1 MKEIKTRDT
10 VKDIRTLDR
19 AANVAD
25 KMKSTYVRTKE
36 QAQQTQQN
44 GSDSPVSY
52 AEDRTTESAR
62 NVTHEA
68 GYRLHHQGKR
78 LAEKTRQKIKER
90 NARED
95 APEPE
100 PPEAKGES
108 TKAQQQNATAS
119 KASTSSHEPHVSQ
132 SNPPDYTAHGRD
144 FARDSARRRTER
156 PVSDYAGKEARPG
169 VRTVERGI
177 KQNVSTSEK
186 AVKTS
191 ARGSVKTAQR
201 SVKTAE
207 QSSKVAVK
215 TSQTAT
221 KSARKTA
228 QATVKAS
235 QKVAQAA
242 RAAAKAATVT
252 ANNVAKATVATV
264 KVVITAVKG
273 LVTFIAA
280 GGWIA
285 ITAIVV
291 IAAVGF
297 VFCSPLGIFASEQGY
312 EDNPS
317 MPEVVA
323 QINSEFSQKIDDIVA
338 DTPHDTFIIN
348 NEGTASMVANWCEV
362 LAVYAVKATSDPEN
376 PMEVATLDESK
387 TDMLRTVFWDMN
399 SIAFDTE
406 TVGHE
411 ETTTEIVNG
420 ESVETTTTTY
430 ETILTISVSYKTYTD
445 IIAEY
450 GFGTQQVEQ
459 LDELM
464 KPEYQELFM
473 RLTGSYTDI
482 TLSADEIAKII
493 KTLPTDLSKER
504 TDVVLTAYS
513 LLGKVKYFWG
523 GKSLVTGWD
532 NRWGTPMKVTAD
544 ESPTTGTVRPFGM
557 DCSGFVDWAFYNAY
571 GGEYIIGHGGGAADQ
586 YGYCDAI
593 AWKDAQPGDLVFYAD
608 CEHVGIV
615 VKNDAGTLTVIHCAS
630 GYNNV
635 VMTQHD
641 APSSSGFLFAGRP
654 IIYQDGNF

>member
-25 KMKSTYVRTKE
+25 KMKNAYVRTKE
-36 QAQQTQQN
+36 QPEQTQQA
-44 GSDSPVSY
+44 GADSPVSY
-52 AEDRTTESAR
+52 AEDRTTESAQ
-62 NVTHEA
+62 NVTREA
-68 GYRLHHQGKR
+68 GYKLHHQGKR

-95 APEPE
+95 APEQ
-100 PPEAKGES
+100 KGES
-108 TKAQQQNATAS
+108 PKAQQNAAAS
-119 KASTSSHEPHVSQ
+119 KASTFSHKPHVSQ
-132 SNPPDYTAHGRD
+132 SNSPDYTAHGRD
-144 FARDSARRRTER
+144 FARDSACRHTDR
-156 PVSDYAGKEARPG
+156 PVSNYAGKETRQG
-169 VRTVERGI
+169 VQTVKRGI
-177 KQNVSTSEK
+177 KQNVRTSEK
-186 AVKTS
+186 VIKTS

-207 QSSKVAVK
+207 MSSKVAVK

-221 KSARKTA
+221 TAARKMT

-235 QKVAQAA
+235 QKAAQAA

-252 ANNVAKATVATV
+252 AKSVAKATVATV
-264 KVVITAVKG
+264 KAVITAVKG
-273 LVTFIAA
+273 LVTVIAA

-285 ITAIVV
+285 IAVIVV
-291 IAAVGF
+291 IAVVGF

-323 QINSEFSQKIDDIVA
+323 QINSEFSEKIDEIIA
-338 DTPHDTFIIN
+338 DTPHDTLIIN
-348 NEGTASMVANWCEV
+348 KEGTASMVANWSEV

-376 PMEVATLDESK
+376 PMEVATLDQIK

-399 SIAFDTE
+399 SIAYNTE
-406 TVGHE
+406 TVEHE

-420 ESVETTTTTY
+420 ESVETSTTTY
-430 ETILTISVSYKTYTD
+430 ETILTISVSYKTYADMIT
-445 IIAEY
+445 EY
-450 GFGTQQVEQ
+450 GFGAQQVEQ

-464 KPEYQELFM
+464 KPDYQELFM

-482 TLSADEIAKII
+482 TLSADEIAKIMD
-493 KTLPTDLSKER
+493 TLPDDLSEER

-523 GKSLVTGWD
+523 GKSLVLGWD
-532 NRWGTPMKVTAD
+532 SCWGTPMKVTAD
-544 ESPTTGTVRPFGM
+544 DSPTTGTVRPFGM
-557 DCSGFVDWAFYNAY
+557 DCSGFVDWTFYNAY
-571 GGEYIIGHGGGAADQ
+571 DGEYIIGHGGGASDQ
-586 YGYCDAI
+586 YSYCDAI
-593 AWKDAQPGDLVFYAD
+593 DWSSAQPGDLVFYAD

-615 VKNDAGTLTVIHCAS
+615 VQNNAGTLTIIHCAS

-635 VMTQHD
+635 VMTQHTQGD
-641 APSSSGFLFAGRP
+641 GFAFVGRP
-654 IIYQDGNF
+654 QIYDDC

>member
-25 KMKSTYVRTKE
+25 KLKNTYVRTKE
-36 QAQQTQQN
+36 QTEQN
-44 GSDSPVSY
+44 GSDSVSY
-52 AEDRTTESAR
+52 AEDRTTESAQ

-68 GYRLHHQGKR
+68 GYKLHHQGKR

-100 PPEAKGES
+100 QPEAKGES
-108 TKAQQQNATAS
+108 LKAQQQNTTTS

-132 SNPPDYTAHGRD
+132 RNPPDYTAHGRD
-144 FARDSARRRTER
+144 FARDSARWRTEH
-156 PVSDYAGKEARPG
+156 PVSDYAGKETRQG

-177 KQNVSTSEK
+177 KQNVRTSEK
-186 AVKTS
+186 VVKTS

-221 KSARKTA
+221 MAARKMA
-228 QATVKAS
+228 QATMKAS
-235 QKVAQAA
+235 QKAAQAA
-242 RAAAKAATVT
+242 RIAAKAVTVT
-252 ANNVAKATVATV
+252 AKNAAKATVATV
-264 KVVITAVKG
+264 KAVITAVKG
-273 LVTFIAA
+273 LVTFIVV

-285 ITAIVV
+285 IAVIVV
-291 IAAVGF
+291 IAVVGV

-312 EDNPS
+312 EDNLS

-323 QINSEFSQKIDDIVA
+323 QINSEFSQKIDDIIA
-338 DTPHDTFIIN
+338 DTPHDTLIIN
-348 NEGTASMVANWCEV
+348 NEGTASMVANWSEV
-362 LAVYAVKATSDPEN
+362 LAVYAVKATSDPES
-376 PMEVATLDESK
+376 PVEVATLDQTK

-399 SIAFDTE
+399 SIAYDTD
-406 TVGHE
+406 TVEHE
-411 ETTTEIVNG
+411 ETTTELVNG

-445 IIAEY
+445 MIAEY
-450 GFGTQQVEQ
+450 GFGAQQVEQ

-473 RLTGSYTDI
+473 RLTGSYVDI
-482 TLSADEIAKII
+482 TLSADEIAEIMD
-493 KTLPTDLSKER
+493 TLPADLSEER
-504 TDVVLTAYS
+504 TDVLLTAYS
-513 LLGKVKYFWG
+513 LVGKVKYFWG
-523 GKSLVTGWD
+523 GKSLVIGWD
-532 NRWGTPMKVTAD
+532 SRWGTPMKVTAD
-544 ESPTTGTVRPFGM
+544 DSPTTGTVRPFGL
-557 DCSGFVDWAFYNAY
+557 DCSGFVDWTFYNAY
-571 GGEYIIGHGGGAADQ
+571 DGEYIIGHGGGAADQ
-586 YGYCDAI
+586 YGNCDAI
-593 AWKDAQPGDLVFYAD
+593 AWSDAQSGDLVFYPD

-615 VKNDAGTLTVIHCAS
+615 VKNDAGTLTIIHCAS

-635 VMTQHD
+635 VMTQHTQGD
-641 APSSSGFLFAGRP
+641 GFAFIGRP
-654 IIYQDGNF
+654 QIYDE

>member
-10 VKDIRTLDR
+10 VKDIRALDR

-36 QAQQTQQN
+36 QTEQTQQT
-44 GSDSPVSY
+44 GADSPVSY

-68 GYRLHHQGKR
+68 RYKLNHQGKR
-78 LAEKTRQKIKER
+78 LAEKTRQKIKKR

-95 APEPE
+95 APGPE
-100 PPEAKGES
+100 QPEAKGAS
-108 TKAQQQNATAS
+108 PKAQQQNAAAS
-119 KASTSSHEPHVSQ
+119 KASTSSHEPHVSR

-144 FARDSARRRTER
+144 FARDSVRWRTER
-156 PVSDYAGKEARPG
+156 PVSDYAGKKARQG

-177 KQNVSTSEK
+177 KQNVRSSEK
-186 AVKTS
+186 VIKTS
-191 ARGSVKTAQR
+191 AQGSVKTAER

-215 TSQTAT
+215 TSQTETTA
-221 KSARKTA
+221 ARKTT

-235 QKVAQAA
+235 QKAAQAT
-242 RAAAKAATVT
+242 RAAAKAAAVT
-252 ANNVAKATVATV
+252 AKSVAKATAATV
-264 KVVITAVKG
+264 KTVITTVKG
-273 LVTFIAA
+273 LVTAIAA

-285 ITAIVV
+285 IAVIVV

-323 QINSEFSQKIDDIVA
+323 QINSEFSEKIDDIIA
-338 DTPHDTFIIN
+338 DTPHDTLIIN
-348 NEGTASMVANWCEV
+348 NEGTASLVANWSEV

-376 PMEVATLDESK
+376 PVEVATLDQIK
-387 TDMLRTVFWDMN
+387 TDILRTVFWDMN
-399 SIAFDTE
+399 SITFDTDIVE
-406 TVGHE
+406 HE

-420 ESVETTTTTY
+420 ESVETTTITH
-430 ETILTISVSYKTYTD
+430 ETILTISVSYKTCTD
-445 IIAEY
+445 MIAEY
-450 GFGTQQVEQ
+450 GFGAQQAEQ
-459 LDELM
+459 LNELM

-482 TLSADEIAKII
+482 TLSVDEIAEIMD
-493 KTLPTDLSKER
+493 TLPDDLSEER

-513 LLGKVKYFWG
+513 LVGKVSYFWG
-523 GKSLVTGWD
+523 GKSLVLGWD
-532 NRWGTPMKVTAD
+532 SRWGTPMKVTAD
-544 ESPTTGTVRPFGM
+544 DSPTTGTVRPFGL
-557 DCSGFVDWAFYNAY
+557 DCSGFVDWTFYNAY
-571 GGEYIIGHGGGAADQ
+571 DGEYIIGHGGGAADQ

-593 AWKDAQPGDLVFYAD
+593 AWSDALPGDLVFYPG

-635 VMTQHD
+635 VVTQHS

-654 IIYQDGNF
+654 VIYQDRNL